1 MGVDEAALAIT
12 IKTKEPLGQDVT
24 DPTIYSI
31 QMDKMKTEEDH
42 RLSLADRKKGKV
54 RDQINELRDAFNQI
68 VTKNND
74 ASEHVQI
81 GEDDF

>member
-1 MGVDEAALAIT
+1 MGVDEAALAIS